1 VRDQTIG
8 ENVQTFQKYNP
19 PPAARS
25 FPNEV
30 PETQTHPDA
39 YHLFLFT
46 EGKSERMPPRH
57 PKRDMCAAAELF
69 FLRLNDFRFADCTQG
84 RRKNIQHP
92 KGCDYNKIQPR
103 NFL

>member
-1 VRDQTIG
+1 MG
-8 ENVQTFQKYNP
+8 NAQTFQKYNP

-46 EGKSERMPPRH
+46 EGKSENAATTPQ
-57 PKRDMCAAAELF
+57 KRYVCSGRVIFLAA
-69 FLRLNDFRFADCTQG
+69 
-84 RRKNIQHP
+84 
-92 KGCDYNKIQPR
+92 
-103 NFL
+103 